1 MGQANDDAAGD
12 GGVRRHFEWPIRVYY
27 EDTDASGVVY
37 HANYLRYF
45 ERARTEWLRALGFD
59 QARLATELGAVFT
72 VVSAT
77 LAFRRPARLDDRLIA
92 DVVVSE
98 VRRASLSFEQT
109 LRREREYVASG
120 QFRIACV
127 DTQGFRPRA
136 VPSVIVA
143 DAQGD

>member
-1 MGQANDDAAGD
+1 MGQTNADAAGNA
-12 GGVRRHFEWPIRVYY
+12 GGRRCFEWPIRVYY

-45 ERARTEWLRALGFD
+45 ERARTEWLRALGYD
-59 QARLATELGAVFT
+59 QARLAAELGVVFT

-77 LAFRRPARLDDRLIA
+77 LAFRRPARLDDMLTA
-92 DVVVSE
+92 EVVISE

-109 LRREREYVASG
+109 LRREREHVASG
-120 QFRIACV
+120 HFRVACV
-127 DTQGFRPRA
+127 DAQGFRPRA
-136 VPSVIVA
+136 VPSVVVA

>member
-1 MGQANDDAAGD
+1 MGQTKADAAGNA
-12 GGVRRHFEWPIRVYY
+12 GGPRCFEWPIRVYY

-45 ERARTEWLRALGFD
+45 ERARTEWLRALGYD
-59 QARLATELGAVFT
+59 QASLAAELGVVFT

-77 LAFRRPARLDDRLIA
+77 LAFRRPARLDDMLIA
-92 DVVVSE
+92 DVVISE

-109 LRREREYVASG
+109 LRREREHVASG
-120 QFRIACV
+120 QFRVACV
-127 DTQGFRPRA
+127 DAHGFRPRA

>member
-1 MGQANDDAAGD
+1 MGQANADGAGNA
-12 GGVRRHFEWPIRVYY
+12 GGRRRFEWPIRVYY

-45 ERARTEWLRALGFD
+45 ERARTEWLRALGYD
-59 QARLATELGAVFT
+59 QASLAAELGVVFT

-77 LAFRRPARLDDRLIA
+77 LAFRRPARLDDMLTA
-92 DVVVSE
+92 DVVISE

-109 LRREREYVASG
+109 LRRGREHVASG
-120 QFRIACV
+120 QFRVACV
-127 DTQGFRPRA
+127 DARGFRPRA

>member
-1 MGQANDDAAGD
+1 MGQTKADAAGNA
-12 GGVRRHFEWPIRVYY
+12 GGRRCFEWPVRVYY

-45 ERARTEWLRALGFD
+45 ERARTEWLRALGYD
-59 QARLATELGAVFT
+59 QARLAAELGVVFT

-77 LAFRRPARLDDRLIA
+77 LAFRRPARLDDMLTA
-92 DVVVSE
+92 DVVISE
-98 VRRASLSFEQT
+98 VRRASLGFEQT
-109 LRREREYVASG
+109 LRREREHVASG
-120 QFRIACV
+120 QFRVACV
-127 DTQGFRPRA
+127 DAQGFRPRA